1 MANYQDKEFKE
12 LYAEILED
20 VKSITTKWDP
30 SISDESDPGVA
41 LLKAWALFFDKLQ
54 YKINY
59 RNAQNSVRRVTD
71 RNEAKELF
79 FDLGYQL
86 KQKRSASGDLLVRGL
101 SSLPQ
106 GSILPLFCQF
116 SDQSG
121 SLIYTSVRSQAT
133 LNPGSTNLIEVQEG
147 VPLRYQYL
155 EKTDFNETDL
165 TNNLRLVLYGV
176 NELSQNGVV
185 ICTKRVVNRERK
197 DPIVSDW
204 LNVENNPFTFVETS
218 NIFSIGYN
226 PEGTPYIQF
235 YEESLPSLRKGVEIW
250 ILSSAG
256 AAGNCSANKITRVVT
271 TLEGIN
277 SNSLQITHP
286 DFVNGQ
292 NPEPLTQAKNNY
304 YDSFGVNETL
314 VSERDYSQ
322 TLRTSVDENLEK
334 LCSQALVTGVEGYH
348 NLVEIISKLESGTQ
362 TRLVKLLNTL
372 TSKLFVDALKT
383 SNNYY
388 DSFTHLSSN
397 STDNLIKKALYKKGV
412 VSNDLTL
419 VDGPGDTG
427 QKPSTPYDRIW
438 FDIAGLAGTVIT
450 NSQKTTKEIEDEI
463 ISAISAAYNSKN
475 LKLGEQIPVSE
486 ISSIVKSLPD
496 VVEAAFYYMDDHK
509 LANSIRVE
517 GETPLPIK
525 DKDMTDDGKIDIIA
539 RMAMAGKTK
548 LFDEVEIPMV
558 FGGVIPEI
566 HSTTDTNPGPWG
578 YFPNKRVKVS
588 ENTYTYDPDPSYV
601 ITQIIGKKAASTGTI
616 PLEPNEMVQFY
627 TKLLEDEIR
636 YGIGVGYR
644 LISSMKVIQTSSIK
658 TATLLSGTLI
668 KEGSKLY
675 SNLDSTQ
682 MGSGVV
688 TDNGDGS
695 YTFNKDYTIQDKIEV
710 TGGDTKLS
718 TLAQGSM
725 VYDKSI
731 IVGTIDGETYTND
744 KPYYNLTIPKNTDKR
759 IPEGAVLLL
768 QPDDT
773 GVMVKL
779 TSGVFIKPT
788 FDLNSDGTIP
798 QIGTTVLGSGQE
810 IAKRAYSELT
820 LNQDYLYGVITN
832 SGEPLI
838 LEGEKDYILQE
849 GEHFIYSDKDLID
862 FIDFGSGTL
871 LRSKI
876 EIKLS
881 NLVTLDNFNRSLQ
894 SLPGELTI
902 SSTLIQSFVGKEYTV
917 ENLPTVV
924 DNKLTVYPF
933 EWKRIGET
941 HVVVKKDG
949 IDDISFNSDY
959 YVRFGLL
966 LNTGLSK
973 TLQLGQNQSLD
984 IIATSLA
991 DDRQPVKFNTSS
1003 EDIPVITFSSQI
1015 STGGVKTVVP
1025 KETKLSLV
1033 SYKLNKFI
1041 DSTHSM
1047 GEPKLSFSNG
1057 RVNLVLS
1064 TLSNSDG
1071 NTQLPLGGGLFYLT
1085 KFTIENGTLGL
1096 DGLKPTVG
1104 EGKIEFLVCNK
1115 NNTWVPNVVGLTK
1128 DDSPIDVL
1136 IRTTGNGGNL
1146 KFTLGKDTT
1155 VKLENFRQIKGFS
1168 TDLGT
1173 TTEAKG
1179 EEVLGKINDYLIE
1192 GSASQVKMDFWFTPD
1207 SSIKNPADVLSFYD
1221 QDHIMNRNVLT
1232 LLDLSTLRADKNLRI
1247 IRRNK

>member
-41 LLKAWALFFDKLQ
+41 LLKAWTLFFDKLQ

-121 SLIYTSVRSQAT
+121 SLIYTSVRAQAT

-185 ICTKRVVNRERK
+185 ICTKRVENGERK

-218 NIFSIGYN
+218 NIFSIGHN

-235 YEESLPSLRKGVEIW
+235 YEESLPSLRNGVEIW

-271 TLEGIN
+271 TLEGIS

-419 VDGPGDTG
+419 VDGPGDAGTEKS
-427 QKPSTPYDRIW
+427 QPYDRIW

-486 ISSIVKSLPD
+486 ISSIVKSLPE
-496 VVEAAFYYMDDHK
+496 VVEAAFYYTDDHK

-517 GETPLPIK
+517 GETPIPIV
-525 DKDMTDDGKIDIIA
+525 DKGLTDEGKIDLIA

-558 FGGVIPEI
+558 FGGVIPTI
-566 HSTTDTNPGPWG
+566 TSTGNTNPGPWG
-578 YFPNKRVKVS
+578 YFPNKKDGATS
-588 ENTYTYDPDPSYV
+588 TYIPDPSYV
-601 ITQIIGKKAASTGTI
+601 ITQIIGKRAAIQGEGDAFTLKS
-616 PLEPNEMVQFY
+616 NEMVQFY
-627 TKLLEDEIR
+627 TKLLEDQIR
-636 YGIGVGYR
+636 YGLGVGYR
-644 LISSMKVIQTSSIK
+644 LVSQMRPILESRIE
-658 TATLLSGTLI
+658 TATLLAGTLI
-668 KEGSKLY
+668 KKDSKIY
-675 SNLDSTQ
+675 SELDPTQ
-682 MGSGVV
+682 MGEGVV
-688 TDNGDGS
+688 TVESDGG
-695 YTFNKDYTIQDKIEV
+695 YTFNKDYTVQEKIEI
-710 TGGDTKLS
+710 TGGSTKPS
-718 TLAQGSM
+718 TLASGSM

-731 IVGTIDGETYTND
+731 IVGTINGKTYTND
-744 KPYYNLTIPKNTDKR
+744 KPYYNLTIPKNIDTQ

-768 QPDDT
+768 QPDDS
-773 GVMVKL
+773 GEVVKL
-779 TSGVFIKPT
+779 TPGTYIKT
-788 FDLNSDGTIP
+788 SFDLNSDGTIL
-798 QIGTTVLGSGQE
+798 QTGTTVLGSGQE
-810 IAKRAYSELT
+810 ISKRAYSELT
-820 LNQDYLYGVITN
+820 LNQTYLYGVITN
-832 SGEPLI
+832 SGEPLL
-838 LEGEKDYILQE
+838 LEGGKDYILQE
-849 GEHFIYSDKDLID
+849 GEHLIYSDHDLID

-871 LRSKI
+871 LSSSTDL
-876 EIKLS
+876 KLN

-894 SLPGELTI
+894 SLPGEITI
-902 SSTLIQSFVGKEYTV
+902 SSTLIQSFVGSNYQV
-917 ENLPTVV
+917 NGLP
-924 DNKLTVYPF
+924 KLNGFYPF
-933 EWKRIGET
+933 EWKGIENT
-941 HVVVKKDG
+941 VVITDPTGKKK
-949 IDDISFNSDY
+949 INEFNSDY
-959 YVRFGLL
+959 KVRFGLL

-973 TLQLGQNQSLD
+973 TLQLEQNQSLA
-984 IIATSLA
+984 ITATSLA
-991 DDRQPVKFNTSS
+991 DNGQQVTFNTSS
-1003 EDIPVITFSSQI
+1003 GNIPVITFSSPI
-1015 STGGVKTVVP
+1015 STGGVKTVIP
-1025 KETKLSLV
+1025 KETNLSLV
-1033 SYKLNKFI
+1033 SYQLRSFNGSIGI
-1041 DSTHSM
+1041 DD
-1047 GEPKLSFSNG
+1047 PQLSFSGG
-1057 RVNLVLS
+1057 RVNLVIA
-1064 TLSNSDG
+1064 TPSNSEG
-1071 NTQLPLGGGLFYLT
+1071 STQLQLGGGLFYLT
-1085 KFTIENGTLGL
+1085 KFTIEKGTLEL
-1096 DGLKPTVG
+1096 TRDAN
-1104 EGKIEFLVCNK
+1104 IRFLVCNK
-1115 NNTWVPNVVGLTK
+1115 NSTWVTDVNGLTGG
-1128 DDSPIDVL
+1128 DSPIDVL

-1146 KFTLGKDTT
+1146 KFILGPDTT
-1155 VKLENFRQIKGFS
+1155 VRLENFRQIKDFS

-1173 TTEAKG
+1173 TTTG
-1179 EEVLGKINDYLIE
+1179 VTNEVVFNKINSYLID
-1192 GSASQVKMDFWFTPD
+1192 GSTANVKMDFWFTPG